1 MLKMYI
7 RRLMGVS
14 AVTEAWSSLCPE
26 KSFFGMTLDQ
36 YKESVKPCYDLRVEI
51 AETQKRLK
59 SLNAKCKDAD
69 AAALKLTKSI
79 VHAVKADPTEGED
92 SPLYAAMGYVRA
104 SDRSSGLT
112 RARGSVSPPLAAEP
126 EKDKEET
133 LSA

>member
-14 AVTEAWSSLCPE
+14 TVTEAWSSVSPT

-36 YKESVKPCYDLRVEI
+36 YKESVKPCYDFRVEI

-69 AAALKLTKSI
+69 AAALQLTKNI
-79 VHAVKADPTEGED
+79 VHAVKADPTEGEN
-92 SPLYAAMGYVRA
+92 SPLYAAMGYVRT
-104 SDRSSGLT
+104 SDRSSGLK
-112 RARGSVSPPLAAEP
+112 RARVPASPSPAAES
-126 EKDKEET
+126 EKDKEEV
-133 LSA
+133 AA

>member
-14 AVTEAWSSLCPE
+14 TVTEAWSSVSPT

-36 YKESVKPCYDLRVEI
+36 YKESVKPSYDLRAEI

-69 AAALKLTKSI
+69 AAALQLTKNI
-79 VHAVKADPTEGED
+79 VHAVKADPTEGEN
-92 SPLYAAMGYVRA
+92 SPLYAAMGYVRS
-104 SDRSSGLT
+104 SDRSSGLK
-112 RARGSVSPPLAAEP
+112 RARVPAQVAEA
-126 EKDKEET
+126 EQNREGVAT
-133 LSA
+133 G

>member
-14 AVTEAWSSLCPE
+14 AVTEAWSSVSPT

-69 AAALKLTKSI
+69 AAAIQLTKNI
-79 VHAVKADPTEGED
+79 VHAVKADPTEGEN
-92 SPLYAAMGYVRA
+92 SPLYAAMGYVRS

-112 RARGSVSPPLAAEP
+112 RARVPASAAQAVEAV
-126 EKDKEET
+126 KNKEDVIT
-133 LSA
+133 G